1 MKKLLAKGLVWYLIV
16 AMFVIGM
23 VPRAY
28 AGFAPSEALI
38 FHSENRAAEMGK
50 IQKFLEMK
58 MVRERLK
65 DLGFTSEEIQG
76 RLQDLSDSQIH
87 QMAMKIDD
95 LKVGGDG
102 AGIVVG
108 VIIIAL
114 LIVIIIYLTGH
125 RVIVK

>member
-28 AGFAPSEALI
+28 AGFAPSEALF

-65 DLGFTSEEIQG
+65 DLGFASEEIQG

-87 QMAMKIDD
+87 QMALKIDD
-95 LKVGGDG
+95 LKVAGDG
-102 AGIVVG
+102 GGIVVG